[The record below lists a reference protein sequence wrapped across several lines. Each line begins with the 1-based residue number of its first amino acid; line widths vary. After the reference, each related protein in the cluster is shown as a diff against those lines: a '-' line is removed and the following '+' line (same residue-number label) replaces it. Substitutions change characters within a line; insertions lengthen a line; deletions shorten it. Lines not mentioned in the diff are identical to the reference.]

1 MAEKIEDLNLPLAV
15 ISRLVKDALPAGA
28 GNKNKH
34 TSYNDP
40 QLFQRVKF

>member
-28 GNKNKH
+28 GKYKYNKIIY
-34 TSYNDP
+34 SG
-40 QLFQRVKF
+40 FSA

>member
-28 GNKNKH
+28 GKYKQSLVVSAH
-34 TSYNDP
+34 
-40 QLFQRVKF
+40 KK